1 MDAIGFL
8 RTGLKLRHLRLV
20 IALEEYRQVARVANA
35 LNITQPAVSKALTEV
50 EEGLGYPLFIRLPRG
65 IEPTP
70 HGMVFVRYAQSILDE
85 LDRAGDELLA
95 LGQGACASIA
105 VGAMPGSTL
114 ALAPRIIALAKAR
127 MPTLNIAVYEA
138 PMDVLMGQLRTG
150 RLDIVLG
157 ALSERAAAG
166 DIEQRHLYEEVLRVV
181 VHPRHPLA
189 QCTPLGWSN
198 LAAYPWVVPPRTA
211 RLRQSLDVALRRMKA
226 DVPANHVES
235 VSTGLVLGLL
245 EAMQAVAIVTGRLAR
260 AYEARGLAHILP
272 LEIPGVLL
280 PVSTFTLAGKAPSAA
295 VELFQHCSE
304 LAAAG

>member
-8 RTGLKLRHLRLV
+8 RSGLKLRHLRLV
-20 IALEEYRQVARVANA
+20 IALEEHRQVARVANA
-35 LNITQPAVSKALTEV
+35 MNITQPAVSKALAEV
-50 EEGLGYPLFIRLPRG
+50 EEGLGYPLFVRRPRG

-70 HGMVFVRYAQSILDE
+70 HGMIFVSYAQSILDE

-138 PMDVLMGQLRTG
+138 PMDVLIGQLRTG

-157 ALSERAAAG
+157 ALSERATAG
-166 DIEQRHLYEEVLRVV
+166 DIEQRHLYEEVLRVA
-181 VHPRHPLA
+181 VHPEHPLA
-189 QCTPLGWSN
+189 ASATVDWPD
-198 LAAYPWVVPPRTA
+198 LAPYPWVVPPRTA
-211 RLRQSLDVALRRMKA
+211 RLRQSLDASLRRMKVE
-226 DVPANHVES
+226 VPANHVES
-235 VSTGLVLGLL
+235 VSAGLVLGLL
-245 EAMQAVAIVTGRLAR
+245 EAMQAVAMMTGRLAR
-260 AYEARGLAHILP
+260 AYAALGLAHVLP

-280 PVSTFTLAGKAPSAA
+280 PVSTFTLAGKAPSPA
-295 VELFQHCSE
+295 VELFQQCAEQAS
-304 LAAAG
+304 AG

>member
-8 RTGLKLRHLRLV
+8 RSGLKLRHLRLV

-35 LNITQPAVSKALTEV
+35 MNITQPAVSKALTEV
-50 EEGLGYPLFIRLPRG
+50 EEGLGYPLFVRQPRR

-70 HGMVFVRYAQSILDE
+70 HGMIFVRYAQSILDE

-127 MPTLNIAVYEA
+127 RPTLNIAVYEA

-157 ALSERAAAG
+157 ALSERATAG
-166 DIEQRHLYEEVLRVV
+166 DIEQRHLYEEVMRVA
-181 VHPRHPLA
+181 VHPEHPLA
-189 QCTPLGWSN
+189 ACATVDWPDLV
-198 LAAYPWVVPPRTA
+198 AYPWVVPPRTA
-211 RLRQSLDVALRRMKA
+211 RLRQSLDASLRRMKVE
-226 DVPANHVES
+226 VPANHVES
-235 VSTGLVLGLL
+235 VSAGLVLGLL
-245 EAMQAVAIVTGRLAR
+245 EAMQAVAMMTGRLAR
-260 AYEARGLAHILP
+260 TYEARGLAHVLP

-280 PVSTFTLAGKAPSAA
+280 PVSTFTLAGKAPSPAI
-295 VELFQHCSE
+295 ELFQHCAE

>member
-1 MDAIGFL
+1 MDAISFL

-35 LNITQPAVSKALTEV
+35 MNITQPAVSKALTEV
-50 EEGLGYPLFIRLPRG
+50 EEGLGYPLFVRQPRG

-70 HGMVFVRYAQSILDE
+70 HGMIFVRYAQSILDE

-95 LGQGACASIA
+95 LGQGACASVA

-157 ALSERAAAG
+157 ALSERATAG
-166 DIEQRHLYEEVLRVV
+166 DIEQRHLYEEVLRVA
-181 VHPRHPLA
+181 VHPEHPLA
-189 QCTPLGWSN
+189 ACATVGWPD
-198 LAAYPWVVPPRTA
+198 LAPYPWVVPPRTA
-211 RLRQSLDVALRRMKA
+211 RLRQSLDASLRRMKIE
-226 DVPANHVES
+226 VPANHVES
-235 VSTGLVLGLL
+235 VSAGLVLGLL
-245 EAMQAVAIVTGRLAR
+245 EAMQAVAMMTGRLAR
-260 AYEARGLAHILP
+260 AYEARGLAHVLP
-272 LEIPGVLL
+272 LEIPDVLL
-280 PVSTFTLAGKAPSAA
+280 PVSTFTLAGKAPSPA
-295 VELFQHCSE
+295 VELFQQCAE
-304 LAAAG
+304 QAAAG

>member
-1 MDAIGFL
+1 MNAIGFL
-8 RTGLKLRHLRLV
+8 RSGLKLRHLRLV

-35 LNITQPAVSKALTEV
+35 MNLTQPAVSKTLAEV
-50 EEGLGYPLFIRLPRG
+50 EEGLGYPLFVRRPRG

-70 HGMVFVRYAQSILDE
+70 HGMIFVRYAQSILDE

-157 ALSERAAAG
+157 ALSERATAA
-166 DIEQRHLYEEVLRVV
+166 DIEQRHLYEEVLRVA
-181 VHPRHPLA
+181 VHPEHPLA
-189 QCTPLGWSN
+189 ARAKVGWPD
-198 LAAYPWVVPPRTA
+198 LAPYPWVVPPRTA
-211 RLRQSLDVALRRMKA
+211 RLRQSLDASLRRMKVE
-226 DVPANHVES
+226 VPANHVES
-235 VSTGLVLGLL
+235 VSAGLVLGLL
-245 EAMQAVAIVTGRLAR
+245 EAMQAVATMTGRLAR
-260 AYEARGLAHILP
+260 TYEDRGLAHVLP

-280 PVSTFTLAGKAPSAA
+280 PVSTFTLAGKAPSPA
-295 VELFQHCSE
+295 VELFQHCAE
-304 LAAAG
+304 QAAAG